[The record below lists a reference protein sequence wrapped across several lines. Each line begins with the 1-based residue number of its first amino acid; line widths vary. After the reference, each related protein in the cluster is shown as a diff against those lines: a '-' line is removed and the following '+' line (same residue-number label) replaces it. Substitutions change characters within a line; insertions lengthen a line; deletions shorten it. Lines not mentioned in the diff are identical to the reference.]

1 METTIKVTITN
12 KNIILTE
19 FTIIGSIKRNVRLPF
34 LFDVTFFSI
43 TTRKKNQKYFEK
55 DSENLSESGSLERN
69 IEQKKVILIQKG
81 ADVNK
86 RNSSR
91 TLKN

>member
-43 TTRKKNQKYFEK
+43 TTRKKNQKYFVK